1 MPLPDHQMEG
11 GSGIYGEVKLMQET
25 LLETRQ
31 KLELTKQNILLLE
44 KSFELRYSQD
54 RHRSEQ
60 DSYEKDKKL
69 KTLRKEE
76 KKLFSKLE
84 TMEGTLEDDKM
95 KLLRRRLRFTWH
107 NVQQGF
113 IKLGSSVNNERN
125 TLEAS
130 IYVTAVFEKL
140 SSCVLE
146 RAIAGAQEAA
156 KDRIVPQHIQ
166 MAIRQEPELM
176 KIFSS
181 TDSLQNI
188 MNAFLDSATASLLNE
203 TKPKVHS
210 NKMLQV
216 YSASKDHPVSEVE
229 LARLLLKIHPLIGV
243 SREASVFLLSLL
255 RELFDAICLEIA
267 KNMMTNVFSTNL
279 DVVKPLMDKALA
291 GSEIGKKA
299 TQYSNQTLSLYHLT
313 LATSDQVRIR
323 IKHWESIRHQ
333 PSFITCRCGYVEP
346 LQFVMDSAREKFHLE
361 KKTSVLVY
369 SGVVLRGEET
379 PEELSM
385 EDAAEIYALPSK
397 LWNDHVRDQARKGKL
412 NSLQFVDVSFKKKAQ
427 SKVKQMLQSSALDND
442 DDSSDEEEISFGPSN
457 SVTPSP
463 RMPRPGPLK
472 RRSTSRSNSREPDSG
487 SHSASPS
494 RTQHNRNSQQHS
506 VKQPSKGRSKRQH
519 FTRILRTKN
528 QVHDLVAEAAEEL
541 ELELKVEEEERRRP
555 ARRASIRNRFIDEHD
570 GKPIKISQST
580 ATSTVTSRVST
591 PVKRR
596 NSFTA
601 RDNPNQTKQLF
612 SSSSTISLKAEDR
625 IAALQLLK
633 KKSARKPS
641 IESDSGNSSEHRDD
655 VPAPLQPP
663 AKAVEPEPQRGRM
676 RNRSCESAGPSREPS
691 AERIGGGDTLQYLST
706 FPGKAADAIVS
717 FDKLTDQLH
726 RLKMDIIGA
735 SKDASISY
743 AKKITAP
750 PDGKL
755 LSASETTTFNS
766 LGTDLNKKVDLVYST
781 MKEVLKRVDTAIK
794 TIRYLTQDSVA
805 PPSRTVLETS
815 NGFSETEVSS
825 AALRAALSG
834 NLTLESFNSSFES
847 GVQSLNS
854 TANDMAATT
863 GGLRSR
869 SNSLAVPNSANVSPT
884 SLGPVLNQ
892 SGSRSSLNSDHAAT
906 LSKVQPRSPSRLSNP
921 QTSHET
927 TGSMLPSGPSIEDFQ
942 SSQHVVDSIPSKGT
956 AASRKTSRI
965 GSVSQIPRAR
975 GPTARTK

>member
-1 MPLPDHQMEG
+1 MPLPDHHMDG

-76 KKLFSKLE
+76 KKLFAKLE
-84 TMEGTLEDDKM
+84 AMECTLEDDKM

-113 IKLGSSVNNERN
+113 IKLGPSVNNERN

-140 SSCVLE
+140 SSCILE
-146 RAIAGAQEAA
+146 KAIAGAQEAA

-188 MNAFLDSATASLLNE
+188 MNAFLDSTTASLLNE
-203 TKPKVHS
+203 TKQKVHS

-279 DVVKPLMDKALA
+279 DVIKPLMDKALA

-313 LATSDQVRIR
+313 LTTSDQVRIR
-323 IKHWESIRHQ
+323 IKYWESIRHQ

-494 RTQHNRNSQQHS
+494 RTQHNRGSKQAQP

-541 ELELKVEEEERRRP
+541 ELELKVEEEGRRP
-555 ARRASIRNRFIDEHD
+555 ARRGSIRNRFMDQHD
-570 GKPIKISQST
+570 GKPMKISQST

-601 RDNPNQTKQLF
+601 RDNLNQSKQLF
-612 SSSSTISLKAEDR
+612 SSSSTISLKVEDR

-641 IESDSGNSSEHRDD
+641 MESDSGNSSEHRDE

-663 AKAVEPEPQRGRM
+663 TRTVEPEPPQRGRV
-676 RNRSCESAGPSREPS
+676 RNRSCDSGGPSREPS
-691 AERIGGGDTLQYLST
+691 AERTGGDTLQYLST

-755 LSASETTTFNS
+755 LTVSEATTFNS
-766 LGTDLNKKVDLVYST
+766 LGNELNKKVDLVYST

-794 TIRYLTQDSVA
+794 TIRYLSQESAA
-805 PPSRTVLETS
+805 PPSRTVLEAS
-815 NGFSETEVSS
+815 NGFSETEISS
-825 AALRAALSG
+825 AALRAALAG
-834 NLTLESFNSSFES
+834 NLTLDSFNSSLES
-847 GVQSLNS
+847 GTQSLNS
-854 TANDMAATT
+854 TVNDMAAT
-863 GGLRSR
+863 GRPSR
-869 SNSLAVPNSANVSPT
+869 RNSLAVPNGANVSPT
-884 SLGPVLNQ
+884 DAGPLLTQ

-906 LSKVQPRSPSRLSNP
+906 SKVQSHPRSPSRLSNP
-921 QTSHET
+921 QTSHDT
-927 TGSMLPSGPSIEDFQ
+927 TSSMLPSRPSVEDFH
-942 SSQHVVDSIPSKGT
+942 SSQAAADAMPSKG
-956 AASRKTSRI
+956 AAAPNKTSRI